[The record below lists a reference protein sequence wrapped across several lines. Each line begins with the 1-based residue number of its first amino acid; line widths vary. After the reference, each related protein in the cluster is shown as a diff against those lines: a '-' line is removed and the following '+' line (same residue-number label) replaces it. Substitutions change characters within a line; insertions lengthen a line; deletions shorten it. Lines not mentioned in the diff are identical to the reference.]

1 MTSTYVSTGD
11 WREDGRQ
18 CRRSVRASRWL
29 AQYQHLSGEEALK
42 LFFAVD
48 QGDALIQFSRPIPDP
63 LSQWIAGWD
72 DETSDE
78 TGLRRD

>member
-11 WREDGRQ
+11 WREDGRL
-18 CRRSVRASRWL
+18 CRRSVRASTWL
-29 AQYQHLSGEEALK
+29 APYQHLSGEEALK

-48 QGDALIQFSRPIPDP
+48 QGDALVQFSRPIPDH
-63 LSQWIAGWD
+63 LSRWIAGWDD

-78 TGLRRD
+78 TRLSR